1 MRTVV
6 DKDLNPNLSKRALA
20 EGLDPGAS
28 KSTAPGW
35 LTSKLFNNISE
46 KFNYLNYSLMDR
58 VFLRFVC
65 FTLRKN
71 IEDELNDQINDKNA
85 SLL

>member
-1 MRTVV
+1 MSE
-6 DKDLNPNLSKRALA
+6 NL
-20 EGLDPGAS
+20 EP
-28 KSTAPGW
+28 
-35 LTSKLFNNISE
+35 FNDILE

-71 IEDELNDQINDKNA
+71 IDDELNDQINDKNA

>member
-1 MRTVV
+1 MSE
-6 DKDLNPNLSKRALA
+6 NI
-20 EGLDPGAS
+20 E
-28 KSTAPGW
+28 
-35 LTSKLFNNISE
+35 LFNNISE

>member
-1 MRTVV
+1 MSE
-6 DKDLNPNLSKRALA
+6 NL
-20 EGLDPGAS
+20 EP
-28 KSTAPGW
+28 
-35 LTSKLFNNISE
+35 FNDILE

-65 FTLRKN
+65 FTLRKF
-71 IEDELNDQINDKNA
+71 IFDELNVQIFVYNA